1 MTILVTGSTG
11 TIGSQVIAKLAN
23 SGADV
28 RALTRSPEKAQ
39 FPHGVTAVKGDL
51 MDIDAM
57 RAALQGVSSLFLLVP
72 NGPDELTQ
80 AINTLNLAREAG
92 VRGIVYL
99 SVTRSDVY
107 TDVPH
112 FTAKHAAERMI
123 EQLDLPATILRPS
136 YFFQNDLTLK
146 GPLVGAGLYVSP
158 VGGKG
163 ISMVDAGDIADAAVK
178 ELLRRANA
186 KAPLPRELYELVGPD
201 SLDGATLADIW
212 TAALSRPVRYLGD
225 DLDAFEK
232 QLKTVAPSW
241 KAYDLRLMMYRYQQ
255 DGAAGSAGDIQ
266 RLTALL
272 GRAPR
277 SYRDFAIE
285 TARNWQS

>member
-11 TIGSQVIAKLAN
+11 TIGSQVIAKLAD
-23 SGADV
+23 SGVDV
-28 RALTRSPEKAQ
+28 RALTRSPEKAR
-39 FPHGVTAVKGDL
+39 FPQGVTAVKGDL
-51 MDIDAM
+51 MDVDAM

-72 NGPDELTQ
+72 NGSDELTQ
-80 AINTLNLAREAG
+80 AINTLSLAREAG

-112 FTAKHAAERMI
+112 FTAKHAVERMI

-146 GPLVGAGLYVSP
+146 NPLLGAGLYVSP
-158 VGGKG
+158 IGGKG
-163 ISMVDAGDIADAAVK
+163 VSMVDTGDIADAAVK
-178 ELLRRANA
+178 ELLRRAHA
-186 KAPLPRELYELVGPD
+186 DTPLPRELYELVGPD
-201 SLDGATLADIW
+201 SLNGAMLAEIW
-212 TAALSRPVRYLGD
+212 TDTLSRPVRYLGD
-225 DLDAFEK
+225 DLDAFER
-232 QLKTVAPSW
+232 QLAAVAPSW
-241 KAYDLRLMMYRYQQ
+241 KAYDLRLMMRRYQQ
-255 DGAAGSAGDIQ
+255 DGAAGSATDIQ

-285 TARNWQS
+285 TARSWQN

>member
-11 TIGSQVIAKLAN
+11 TIGSQVIAKLAGR
-23 SGADV
+23 GADI

-39 FPHGVTAVKGDL
+39 FPQGVTAVKGDL

-72 NGPDELTQ
+72 NGADELTQ

-158 VGGKG
+158 IGGKG
-163 ISMVDAGDIADAAVK
+163 VSMVDTGDIADAAAN
-178 ELLRRANA
+178 ELLRRALA
-186 KAPLPRELYELVGPD
+186 DKPLPREIYELVGPD
-201 SLDGATLADIW
+201 SLDGTTLADIW
-212 TAALSRPVRYLGD
+212 TAALSRPVHYLGD

-241 KAYDLRLMMYRYQQ
+241 KAYDLRLMMRRYQQ
-255 DGAAGSAGDIQ
+255 DGAAGSTGDIQ

>member
-11 TIGSQVIAKLAN
+11 TIGSQVIAKLAD

-28 RALTRSPEKAQ
+28 RALTRSPEKAR
-39 FPHGVTAVKGDL
+39 FPQGITAVEGDL
-51 MDIDAM
+51 MDVDAM

-72 NGPDELTQ
+72 NGADELTQ
-80 AINTLNLAREAG
+80 AINTLSLAREAG

-136 YFFQNDLTLK
+136 YFFQNDVTLK
-146 GPLVGAGLYVSP
+146 GPLLGAGLYVSP
-158 VGGKG
+158 IGGKG
-163 ISMVDAGDIADAAVK
+163 VSMVDTGDIAEAAVRA
-178 ELLRRANA
+178 LLRREHAA
-186 KAPLPRELYELVGPD
+186 TPLPRELYELVGPD
-201 SLDGATLADIW
+201 RLDGAALADIW
-212 TAALSRPVRYLGD
+212 SDALARPVRYAGD

-241 KAYDLRLMMYRYQQ
+241 KAYELRLMMHRYQQ
-255 DGAAGSAGDIQ
+255 DGAAGSAADIE
-266 RLTALL
+266 RLTTLL

-277 SYRDFAIE
+277 SYRDFAKE
-285 TARNWQS
+285 TARAWQA

>member
-11 TIGSQVIAKLAN
+11 TIGSQVIAKLAD
-23 SGADV
+23 SGVDV
-28 RALTRSPEKAQ
+28 RALTRSPEKAR
-39 FPHGVTAVKGDL
+39 FPQGVTAVKGDL
-51 MDIDAM
+51 MDVEAM

-72 NGPDELTQ
+72 NGSDELTQ
-80 AINTLNLAREAG
+80 AINTLSLAREAG

-112 FTAKHAAERMI
+112 FTAKHAVERMI

-146 GPLVGAGLYVSP
+146 NPLLGAGLYVSP
-158 VGGKG
+158 IGGKG
-163 ISMVDAGDIADAAVK
+163 VSMVDTGDIADAAVK
-178 ELLRRANA
+178 ELLRRAHA
-186 KAPLPRELYELVGPD
+186 DTPLPRELYELVGPD
-201 SLDGATLADIW
+201 SLNGAMLAEIW
-212 TAALSRPVRYLGD
+212 TDMLSRPVRYLGD
-225 DLDAFEK
+225 DLDAFER
-232 QLKTVAPSW
+232 QLAAVAPSW
-241 KAYDLRLMMYRYQQ
+241 KAYDLRLMMRRYQQ
-255 DGAAGSAGDIQ
+255 DGAAGSATDIE

-285 TARNWQS
+285 TARSWQN

>member
-11 TIGSQVIAKLAN
+11 TIGSQVIAKLAA

-28 RALTRSPEKAQ
+28 RALTRSPEKAR
-39 FPHGVTAVKGDL
+39 FPQGVTAVKGDL
-51 MDIDAM
+51 MDVEAM
-57 RAALQGVSSLFLLVP
+57 RTALQGVSSLFLLVP
-72 NGPDELTQ
+72 NGSDELTQ
-80 AINTLNLAREAG
+80 AINTLSLAREAG

-112 FTAKHAAERMI
+112 FTAKHAVERMI

-136 YFFQNDLTLK
+136 YFFQNDVTLK
-146 GPLVGAGLYVSP
+146 APLLGAGLYVSP

-163 ISMVDAGDIADAAVK
+163 VSMIDTGDIADAAVK
-178 ELLRRANA
+178 ELLRRAHA
-186 KAPLPRELYELVGPD
+186 DTPLPRELYELVGPD
-201 SLDGATLADIW
+201 SLNGATLAEIW
-212 TAALSRPVRYLGD
+212 TDALSRPVRYLGD

-232 QLKTVAPSW
+232 QLAAVAPSW
-241 KAYDLRLMMYRYQQ
+241 KAYDLRLMMRRYQQ
-255 DGAAGSAGDIQ
+255 DGAAGSATDIE

-285 TARNWQS
+285 TAQSWQN

>member
-11 TIGSQVIAKLAN
+11 TIGSQVIAKLAH
-23 SGADV
+23 SGAEV

-80 AINTLNLAREAG
+80 AINALNLAREAG

-99 SVTRSDVY
+99 SVTRSDIY

-146 GPLVGAGLYVSP
+146 EPLVGAGLYVSP
-158 VGGKG
+158 IGSKG
-163 ISMVDAGDIADAAVK
+163 ISMVDTGDIADAAVK

-186 KAPLPRELYELVGPD
+186 DAPLPRELYELVGPD
-201 SLDGATLADIW
+201 RLDGAALADIW

-232 QLKTVAPSW
+232 QLKTVAPGW
-241 KAYDLRLMMYRYQQ
+241 MAYDLRLMMHRYQQ
-255 DGAAGSAGDIQ
+255 DGAIGSTGDIQ

-277 SYRDFAIE
+277 SYRDFATE
-285 TARNWQS
+285 AARNWQH

>member
-11 TIGSQVIAKLAN
+11 TIGSQVIAKLAR
-23 SGADV
+23 SGAEV

-39 FPHGVTAVKGDL
+39 FPQGVTAVKGDL

-80 AINTLNLAREAG
+80 AINALNLAREAG

-146 GPLVGAGLYVSP
+146 GPLVDGGLYVSP
-158 VGGKG
+158 IGSKG
-163 ISMVDAGDIADAAVK
+163 VSMIDTGDIAEAVVK

-186 KAPLPRELYELVGPD
+186 NAPLPRELYELVGPD
-201 SLDGATLADIW
+201 RLDGATLADIW
-212 TAALSRPVRYLGD
+212 TDALSRPVRYLGD

-241 KAYDLRLMMYRYQQ
+241 KAYDLRLMMHRYQQ
-255 DGAAGSAGDIQ
+255 DGAIGSTGDIQ

-285 TARNWQS
+285 TAGNWQN